1 MADLIPNREAFTFFS
16 FGLSAIKD
24 TTEGLKKVFQSRI
37 TIKKDKIKKNK
48 IKAAR
53 LLNKKKRDAKE
64 KLIESKSTP
73 LSSGSSGAQE
83 LISSTQTWWESVLNA
98 IVLLFSGWL
107 LDKLPKI
114 IEEVTKVW
122 NLATSIW
129 KAVTIFYQSVLK
141 SATALGALATQYM
154 DDMKKGKL
162 LGSAE
167 LTEKYKALEKAA
179 GDVGKDWD
187 RAMSSVHSALDA
199 YKNIDLDPSKVP
211 PSPDGNTGIT
221 ASENPEDPTGQ
232 QMFEYLMT
240 KPGMTENKAAGIV
253 ANAYGESGFD
263 TDIRSGDDGG
273 PGGLFQMRA
282 GRGIAMEKAV
292 PNWETNWKG
301 QVDHML
307 ATDRAPEYMG
317 MKFSSQEAAAEAFMN
332 IVERPNVKH
341 RASRTTKH
349 NKYLQRTNLHTP
361 AKNDGKGDGVRK
373 VVTPGGLGLD
383 HYRRPIVL
391 NPDAA
396 KGWKEVV
403 AAAAAQGVDLPKD
416 VTSSYRTPAEQEA
429 LINDPSAMTPAS
441 VDTSPHV
448 QGWAVDISVGTPG
461 WNWLKKNGA
470 RYGWRWNT
478 NPKDPVHFDY
488 MRGNSDNN
496 YWKQRSRNYWMRK
509 GDGAR
514 DKVDGLKTSAG
525 KKIIV
530 PMPINRPGVNTP
542 PQSRYSPPPHVG
554 VPADSGPNLFNI
566 MSILNRAF
574 S

>member
-1 MADLIPNREAFTFFS
+1 MSDLIPNREAFTFFS

-48 IKAAR
+48 VKAAR
-53 LLNKKKRDAKE
+53 VFNKKRRDAKE
-64 KLIESKSTP
+64 KFIEQKSTP
-73 LSSGSSGAQE
+73 LSSGSSGGRE
-83 LISSTQTWWESVLNA
+83 LISSTKNWWEGVLNA
-98 IVLLFSGWL
+98 IVFLFSGWL

-114 IEEVTKVW
+114 IEEVIKAW
-122 NLATSIW
+122 NLASAIW
-129 KAVTIFYQSVLK
+129 KAVSTFYQSVLK
-141 SATALGALATQYM
+141 SATALSEVAKQYM
-154 DDMKKGKL
+154 DDVSKGKL
-162 LGSAE
+162 LGSDE
-167 LTEKYKALEKAA
+167 LTEKYDALKKAA
-179 GDVGKDWD
+179 NDVGKDWD
-187 RAMSSVHSALDA
+187 KAMASVDSALAA
-199 YKNIDLDPSKVP
+199 YSDINMDPSNVPTAPGSIDL
-211 PSPDGNTGIT
+211 
-221 ASENPEDPTGQ
+221 SENPEDPTGQ
-232 QMFEYLMT
+232 QMFDYLMT

-253 ANAYGESGFD
+253 ANVHGESGFD

-301 QVDHML
+301 QVDYML
-307 ATDRAPEYMG
+307 RTDRAPEYMS
-317 MKFSSQEAAAEAFMN
+317 KAYSSQESAAEAFMLM
-332 IVERPNVKH
+332 VERPAAKH
-341 RASRTTKH
+341 RSSRTTKH
-349 NKYLQRTNLHTP
+349 NKYLNRANLHTRR
-361 AKNDGKGDGVRK
+361 GDGVRN
-373 VVTPGGLGLD
+373 VITPSGLGLD

-396 KGWKEVV
+396 KGWKDVV

-429 LINDPSAMTPAS
+429 LINDPNAMTPAS

-470 RYGWRWNT
+470 KYGWRWNT

-496 YWKQRSRNYWMRK
+496 YWKQRGRNNWMRK
-509 GDGAR
+509 GDGAK
-514 DKVDGLKTSAG
+514 DKVNGLRTSVG
-525 KKIIV
+525 NKIIV
-530 PMPINRPGVNTP
+530 PMPINTPGATTP
-542 PQSRYSPPPHVG
+542 PQTKYSLPPHVAA
-554 VPADSGPNLFNI
+554 PTPESSGPNLFQI
-566 MSILNRAF
+566 LSIINRAF